1 MKRFF
6 DRLSL
11 AQRFLLVSFPILLAG
26 TLVLGS
32 WIGEQVEDSVAHKIG
47 SVTGLYVDSFIA
59 PHVQTLAHADD
70 LTDADRAE
78 LASLL
83 RGTALGSKIVSLKI
97 WGRDGRIL
105 FSSNPSEIGQKKA
118 IDEGLAVALGGGI
131 YSELS
136 SRSAAEQAAHG
147 APLSR
152 VIETYTPIHADR
164 LGTVVGV
171 AEFYQASDEV
181 DREAAVVRRQSWLVI
196 AQTMIAMYVLLF
208 VIVYGGS
215 RTIERHERELE
226 RRVEELTRLNQEKST
241 LTRKV
246 RRAAERATA
255 LNENFLQRI
264 SSDIHDGPG
273 QDIGFALMQ
282 LQSACDACSGSVDP
296 KQCALVEYV
305 PGARRAVESA
315 LKDLKSISAG
325 LQLPD
330 IGGLSIGEIAC
341 RAVRDFQTKTGGTV
355 SLAVERA
362 DAPTSLRVKITVY
375 RLLQEALA
383 NSFRHARG
391 RSIDVRVEGDPR
403 AVTLEVHDDGPGFDT
418 AQAMAKG
425 RLGLSGMRQRAE
437 ILGGSFDITSTP
449 GDGTRVRVQLPLAGE
464 EVFEE

>member
-32 WIGEQVEDSVAHKIG
+32 WIGAQVEDAVAHKIG

-83 RGTALGSKIVSLKI
+83 ERTALGAKILSLKI
-97 WGRDGRIL
+97 WSRDGRIL
-105 FSSNPSEIGQKKA
+105 FSSDPAEIGQTKE
-118 IDEGLAVALGGGI
+118 IDEGLAVALGGRI
-131 YSELS
+131 YSEV
-136 SRSAAEQAAHG
+136 SRRSEAEQAEHG
-147 APLSR
+147 APRSR
-152 VIETYTPIHADR
+152 TIETYTPIHADR
-164 LGTVVGV
+164 QGSVVGV
-171 AEFYQASDEV
+171 AEFYEASDEI
-181 DREAAVVRRQSWLVI
+181 DREAWIVQRQSWLVI

-226 RRVEELTRLNQEKST
+226 RKVEELTRLNEEKSA

-282 LQSACDACSGSVDP
+282 LQNACDQCSGNADP
-296 KQCALVEYV
+296 AKCSLVEYV
-305 PGARRAVESA
+305 PGARKAVESA
-315 LKDLKSISAG
+315 LKDLKAISAG

-330 IGGLSIGEIAC
+330 IAGLSIAEIAS
-341 RAVRDFQTKTGGTV
+341 RAVRDFQGKTGGTV

-362 DAPTSLRVKITVY
+362 DAPASLRVKITVY

-391 RSIDVRVEGDPR
+391 RNIDVRVLGD
-403 AVTLEVHDDGPGFDT
+403 AQGVTLDVHDDGPGFDA

-464 EVFEE
+464 EALEE